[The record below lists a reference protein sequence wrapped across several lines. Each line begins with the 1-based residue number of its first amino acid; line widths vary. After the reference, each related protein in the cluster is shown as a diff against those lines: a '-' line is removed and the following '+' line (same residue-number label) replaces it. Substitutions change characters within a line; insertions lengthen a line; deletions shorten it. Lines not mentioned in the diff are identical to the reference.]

1 MKDVSHT
8 LSIIFLSGIKHSNQ
22 KAEIRRLDNTEF
34 ETKKKISTREKG
46 KHILFIKVLTHQE
59 DIIIINIYKPSN
71 KGSKC
76 RWQYLKKCIKKK
88 TIQQ

>member
-34 ETKKKISTREKG
+34 ETKKKFLLEKKENIS
-46 KHILFIKVLTHQE
+46 
-59 DIIIINIYKPSN
+59 YS
-71 KGSKC
+71 
-76 RWQYLKKCIKKK
+76 
-88 TIQQ
+88 